1 MLKHLFFTTTLAFI
15 IVSCAVSPLGR
26 SQFVFMPSDEI
37 NTMGVEAFENLKK
50 ETPVEHNRNLNN
62 YVSCIS
68 NAIIQV
74 SQSDVPQWEVAVFQ
88 DDSANAFALPGGK
101 IGVHT
106 GLLPVADN
114 ANRLATVIGHEVAH
128 VLSQHGNERVSQE
141 FAVQQGLALI
151 QALANVQTET
161 GQMLM
166 GLLGVGAQF
175 GVILPF
181 SRIQESEA
189 DMLGLQLMAKAGFD
203 PRESV
208 SLWQN
213 MERAG
218 GAQSPEFLS
227 THPSHETRIT
237 DLNRAMAS
245 AMQTATQAQAAGKRP
260 NCRL

>member
-1 MLKHLFFTTTLAFI
+1 
-15 IVSCAVSPLGR
+15 
-26 SQFVFMPSDEI
+26 MPANEI
-37 NTMGVEAFENLKK
+37 NTMGAEAFANLKE
-50 ETPVEHNRNLNN
+50 ETPIEHDRNLNN
-62 YVSCIS
+62 YVTCIS
-68 NAIIQV
+68 NAIIQI
-74 SQSDVPQWEVAVFQ
+74 SNSDIPQWEVAVFQ
-88 DDSANAFALPGGK
+88 DDTANAFALPGGK

-106 GLLPVADN
+106 GLLPIADN
-114 ANRLATVIGHEVAH
+114 ASRLATVIGHEIGH
-128 VLSQHGNERVSQE
+128 VLAQHGNERVSQE

-161 GQMLM
+161 GQMVM

-213 MERAG
+213 MARAG
-218 GAQSPEFLS
+218 GDQPPEFLS
-227 THPSHETRIT
+227 THPSHETRIV
-237 DLNRAMAS
+237 DLNNAMS
-245 AMQTATQAQAAGKRP
+245 NAMQLVSQAQANGIHP
-260 NCRL
+260 NCHL

>member
-1 MLKHLFFTTTLAFI
+1 MLKHLFFSTTLAFI

-26 SQFVFMPSDEI
+26 SQFMFMPSNEI
-37 NTMGVEAFENLKK
+37 DTMGTEAFENLKK
-50 ETPVEHNRNLNN
+50 ETPVERNRNLNN

-74 SQSDVPQWEVAVFQ
+74 SQSDIPQWEVVVFQ

-106 GLLPVADN
+106 GLLTVADN

-141 FAVQQGLALI
+141 FAVQQSLALI

-181 SRIQESEA
+181 SRIHESEA

-218 GAQSPEFLS
+218 GDQTPEFLS
-227 THPSHETRIT
+227 THPSHETRIA
-237 DLNRAMAS
+237 DLNKAMAS
-245 AMQTATQAQAAGKRP
+245 AMQTATQAAGNRP